1 MTHLLMVVNC
11 FFLFSFLKKTFFTL
25 QERLQD
31 TTQLVLCEAS
41 QCADFMQNNTNLY
54 AVQLEQNMELFI
66 SLSL

>member
-1 MTHLLMVVNC
+1 MTHLLMVVRF
-11 FFLFSFLKKTFFTL
+11 FFLVFFSTL

-41 QCADFMQNNTNLY
+41 QCADFMQNNKNLY
-54 AVQLEQNMELFI
+54 ALQSEQNIELFI